1 MIVLAGAAE
10 AQEPVALCSNWI
22 ASVDDTTQRIV
33 LSWSP
38 SPDTSTMGYHIC
50 TGVPCLDYDTVF
62 GRLDTSYICI
72 DHSPLERHTYRL
84 HVFDSAYNVSSL
96 TDPFG
101 NMVLQAVVP
110 ECESTVNISWTPY
123 VGMPG
128 GVAEYSLLMRL
139 EPHDSDYRQYHTT
152 DSAGPTTFSYELPTW
167 VTSVHVKVQ
176 ARNASGSL
184 VSQSNIVA
192 VDRQTVDTAS
202 FVEISGI
209 SFDSLAGA
217 VVLDFNIDT
226 AYRSADHYTLWR
238 SIDYSPW
245 RILDTGFWLH
255 YRDCEVN
262 LYDSLCCY
270 QLSVYDA
277 CGLNEKFSSTACVVL
292 PDPPTPDVYLPNI
305 IVCGDDANGR
315 FLPVVAGLAGD
326 IYELTVY
333 NRNGMQ
339 VFHTT
344 NPDEAWVPGPATPQC
359 AYTYVLRVRFVTGV
373 IQSYVGTIIVIK

>member
-277 CGLNEKFSSTACVVL
+277 CGLNEKFSSTARRPPMSTCPTSSSAATTPMAVSFPLLQDWLAISTNSPSTTATACRSSTL
-292 PDPPTPDVYLPNI
+292 PIPMRL
-305 IVCGDDANGR
+305 G
-315 FLPVVAGLAGD
+315 F
-326 IYELTVY
+326 
-333 NRNGMQ
+333 
-339 VFHTT
+339 
-344 NPDEAWVPGPATPQC
+344 
-359 AYTYVLRVRFVTGV
+359 RVRRRRNVPIPMSCV
-373 IQSYVGTIIVIK
+373 SVS